1 MKLIS
6 TFIDLIF
13 DIASFALDL
22 SPIGNF
28 KCAVEA
34 ITGRSFLTWEKLDPD
49 ERALCVLGIIPEIG
63 PAIAKT
69 IKQTSKLAKFGVKT
83 IKVGSKIAKGA
94 DTYFTIDEGIDLIKE
109 TGNVFRAF
117 QLSISEAR
125 DFIRYDDGLGATAL
139 RTVFGAGCT
148 ALAPIAALVVDSTK
162 LSYYGAGYA
171 LGKTREEMDQSLEKM
186 GDAFSTQYDNMID
199 KLASWGPSG
208 RLLDDIGGSLSV
220 IINYYNL
227 ANLSNEGLERVQG
240 LQNEAAR
247 RYNKEKKEREGKNE
261 SPKDALNPEKW
272 RKNDKEKLKF
282 NRALDKA
289 KKKAI
294 KDDLKKNKDKKPPF
308 NFPFFGGGFLGGLF
322 AFFHGLLGSFLWITM
337 NNAMNYWKNKF
348 GNGGYGFHTCPYG
361 CGRPIPDSFKGCTE
375 LLAAFPDYFN

>member
-6 TFIDLIF
+6 TFIDLF
-13 DIASFALDL
+13 FEIASFALDF

-34 ITGRSFLTWEKLDPD
+34 ITGRNFLTWEKLDSKD
-49 ERALCVLGIIPEIG
+49 RALCVLGIIPEIG

-83 IKVGSKIAKGA
+83 IKLGSKIAKGA
-94 DTYFTIDEGIDLIKE
+94 DIGFSVGEGIGLVKK
-109 TGNVFRAF
+109 TGNAFRAF

-148 ALAPIAALVVDSTK
+148 ALAPIAALVVDSAK

-261 SPKDALNPEKW
+261 SPEDALNPEKW

-289 KKKAI
+289 KNKAI

>member
-6 TFIDLIF
+6 TFIDLF
-13 DIASFALDL
+13 FEIASFALDF

-34 ITGRSFLTWEKLDPD
+34 ITGRNFLTWEKLDSKD
-49 ERALCVLGIIPEIG
+49 RALCVLGIIPEIG

-83 IKVGSKIAKGA
+83 IKLGSKIAKGA
-94 DTYFTIDEGIDLIKE
+94 DIGFSVGEGYGLVKK
-109 TGNVFRAF
+109 TGNAFRAF

-148 ALAPIAALVVDSTK
+148 ALAPIAALVVDSAK

>member
-1 MKLIS
+1 MCS
-6 TFIDLIF
+6 WNN
-13 DIASFALDL
+13 S
-22 SPIGNF
+22 
-28 KCAVEA
+28 
-34 ITGRSFLTWEKLDPD
+34 
-49 ERALCVLGIIPEIG
+49 EIG

-69 IKQTSKLAKFGVKT
+69 IKQTSKLTKFGVKT
-83 IKVGSKIAKGA
+83 IKLGSKIAKYG
-94 DTYFTIDEGIDLIKE
+94 DIGFSVGEGIGLVNK
-109 TGNVFRAF
+109 TGNAFRAF

-261 SPKDALNPEKW
+261 SPEDALNPEKW
-272 RKNDKEKLKF
+272 RKN
-282 NRALDKA
+282 
-289 KKKAI
+289 I
-294 KDDLKKNKDKKPPF
+294 KKNLNLIEPWIKRRKR
-308 NFPFFGGGFLGGLF
+308 
-322 AFFHGLLGSFLWITM
+322 LLKMI
-337 NNAMNYWKNKF
+337 
-348 GNGGYGFHTCPYG
+348 
-361 CGRPIPDSFKGCTE
+361 
-375 LLAAFPDYFN
+375 